1 MACEKVPRPPEL
13 WLPATFHELPDS
25 LVTKYVN
32 DYRCGLR
39 ARMLFPK
46 VMEELDFMSWCC
58 GSFTP
63 SYIRDYAAISSEER
77 AKRFREWL
85 ATLRGPRR

>member
-1 MACEKVPRPPEL
+1 MEFGKHKQSPSFKRFKRRSGQKRPPEL
-13 WLPATFHELPDS
+13 WLPGTFHELPDS
-25 LVTKYVN
+25 LVSKYMN

-39 ARMLFPK
+39 ARMHFPK

-63 SYIRDYAAISSEER
+63 SYIRDYAPISI
-77 AKRFREWL
+77 
-85 ATLRGPRR
+85 